1 MTQDKNGVIE
11 IDLLQVLEAFLK
23 KAWLIILCM
32 VVCGVGAFCYAY
44 YCITP
49 TYQSSV
55 LFYVNNNNSFS
66 SLDTAKLSISSQD
79 ITASKDLV
87 ETYIVILKTRNTL
100 DEVIERS
107 GLDLTFSKL
116 NGMISAGAVNETE
129 VFKVVVTDTDPLR
142 AEVIANTIAEVLP
155 DKIASIVEG
164 SSARVVDYAVIP
176 TAKSAPSLTKYTT
189 YGLIIGAVIAII
201 IILLMLFSD
210 YQIHNEDYLID
221 TYDDIPLLGVIPDF
235 DVRRS
240 YGRYIGGRKYG
251 YGRGS
256 YNHYYYE
263 VTDKSKSAGK
273 DEGAQD
279 DSTTDT
285 ASTNA

>member
-11 IDLLQVLEAFLK
+11 IDLLQVLEAFIK
-23 KAWLIILCM
+23 RAWIIILCM
-32 VVCGVGAFCYAY
+32 VLCGVGAFAYAY

-55 LFYVNNNNSFS
+55 LFYVNNNNKSA
-66 SLDTAKLSISSQD
+66 LDMSDLTISAQD

-87 ETYIVILKTRNTL
+87 DTYIVILKTRNTL
-100 DEVIERS
+100 EEVIERS
-107 GLDLTFSKL
+107 GLDITFSKL
-116 NGMISAGAVNETE
+116 NSMISAGAVNETE
-129 VFKVVVTDTDPLR
+129 VFKVIVTDTDPLR

-201 IILLMLFSD
+201 IILAILFSD
-210 YQIHNEDYLID
+210 YQIHNEDYLIE
-221 TYDDIPLLGVIPDF
+221 TYEDIPLLGVIPDF
-235 DVRRS
+235 DVHRT
-240 YGRYIGGRKYG
+240 YGRYGRYLYG
-251 YGRGS
+251 KRYAS
-256 YNHYYYE
+256 NYYNRHYYKE
-263 VTDKSKSAGK
+263 IIDNKEKNGE
-273 DEGAQD
+273 D
-279 DSTTDT
+279 
-285 ASTNA
+285 NA